1 MIGTMKTKKTLI
13 MILIFALVMTFSCTG
28 LAYGTTYTDTKGTI
42 TPEYGANVRSG
53 AGTSY
58 EIVMALAKGTVVD
71 VTKSKKGTDDYT
83 WYKIKF
89 DGKAGWVRSD
99 CISVKKPKQTETETT
114 YSNKKGTITSDS
126 GVNVR
131 SGAGTSYDI
140 VMSLAKSTV
149 VDVKSSK
156 KASDGYTWYK
166 ISFEGKTGWVRGDL
180 MSINKDSSSSGS
192 SGSSETKKKTETKTY
207 TDTVGTVKVTGGANM
222 RSGAGTNYDIVEALA
237 EGTEVTVLKSK
248 KATDGYTWY
257 KVKYNGKKGWIR
269 GTLLKIT
276 KKSSSKTPSTSKMT
290 DKEFSKYLKD
300 QGFPADYRKLIMKL
314 HKAHPSWVFKAGN
327 TGLDWNYVVDKES
340 ANGVSTV
347 NYVYPLYYRSTEV
360 GAYNKSTK
368 KYTSYDSGGWYSAS
382 RILIK
387 HYLDPRN
394 FLTEDGIYQF
404 LTHAYDAE
412 TQSLAGLKKM
422 VKDTF
427 LAGDYPKVD
436 GEKTSFKTYAGAI
449 YKAGKVEGVNP
460 YVIASIIIQEQGTQG
475 RGGCIS
481 GTVKNYRGYFNF
493 FNIGAYRSN
502 GMNAVERGVWYAA
515 QDGSY
520 GRPWNTRYKS
530 IKGGA
535 EFYAKEYV
543 KTNKNTL
550 YFKKWNVMNG
560 ESMVSKYQYMSNTM
574 GAAQEAYQLKKA
586 YEAIGETPLTFV
598 IPVYENMPTKRCQLP
613 DSSSPTTK
621 KQEEKMLREQTEEN
635 NARVEK
641 GVKKITI
648 TGEASKYTTS
658 KGTKGIKFTWKANT
672 NGYKINYYQ
681 VYRSINSDSGFKRLF
696 TTKNGSDYSYVNTK
710 YLEKGTRYY
719 YKVRGVRILTD
730 YDGNKTKVY
739 TKWSEVVSKKF

>member
-42 TPEYGANVRSG
+42 TPKYGANVRSG

-58 EIVMALAKGTVVD
+58 DVVMALAKGTVVD

-83 WYKIKF
+83 WYKIKY

-99 CISVKKPKQTETETT
+99 CISVKKPKNTETETT
-114 YSNKKGTITSDS
+114 YSNTKATITADE

-156 KASDGYTWYK
+156 KAGDGYTWYK

-180 MSINKDSSSSGS
+180 LSINNSSSSSG
-192 SGSSETKKKTETKTY
+192 TVKTY
-207 TDTVGTVKVTGGANM
+207 TDTEATVKAKPGANM
-222 RSGAGTNYDIVEALA
+222 RTGAGMSYDLVEMLPT
-237 EGTEVTVLKSK
+237 GTKVTVLKSK
-248 KATDGYTWY
+248 KAKDGYTWY
-257 KVKYNGKKGWIR
+257 KVKHKSKSGWVR
-269 GTLLKIT
+269 GTLLKVY
-276 KKSSSKTPSTSKMT
+276 KKGSSTAVSSMT
-290 DKEFSKYLKD
+290 DEEFANYLVK
-300 QGFPADYRKLIMKL
+300 QGFPKSYRKLITKL
-314 HKAHPSWVFKAGN
+314 HKAHPTWVFKAGK
-327 TGLDWNYVVDKES
+327 TKLDWDYVVEKES

-382 RILIK
+382 RVLIR

-394 FLTEDGIYQF
+394 FLNEDGIYQF
-404 LTHAYDAE
+404 LTHSFDAE
-412 TQSLAGLKKM
+412 TQSKAGLKKM
-422 VKDTF
+422 VKGTF
-427 LAGDYPKVD
+427 LAGEYPKVE
-436 GEKTSFKTYAGAI
+436 GENTSLKTYVGAI

-475 RGGCIS
+475 KGGCIS

-586 YEAIGETPLTFV
+586 YEAIGETPLTFI
-598 IPVYENMPTKRCQLP
+598 IPVYKNMPSKLCPLP
-613 DSSSPTTK
+613 DSSSPTNK

-635 NARVEK
+635 NARIAE
-641 GVKKITI
+641 GVKKLTI
-648 TGEASKYTTS
+648 TAKSSKATTS
-658 KGTKGIKFTWKANT
+658 DGTKGIKVSWDIDTK
-672 NGYKINYYQ
+672 GYKISYYQ
-681 VYRSINSDSGFKRLF
+681 VYRSINRGSGYKRVY
-696 TTKNGSDYSYVNTK
+696 TAKKSSTRSYINTK

-719 YKVRGVRILTD
+719 YKVRGVRVLTD

-739 TKWSEVVSKKF
+739 TQWSNIMNRVF